1 MRTNVPG
8 TTYAEQAMK
17 ASYNKYTY
25 DQLDCQAFVE
35 QVLKDLD
42 VRKPDGTV
50 YNWRGSNSM
59 YRNYVAWRGTK
70 DEAIEKFGGIPL
82 GAFMFKVVHDGGE
95 EEKGY
100 HDGLGNA
107 QHVGIFC
114 GGQLVRDSTRYKN
127 SSGAYVRNG
136 VGDAALKSFN
146 MVVLPTMIDFNGEHQ
161 YNDDVEQMVSW
172 ISDIRKLLDKLE
184 GKIYDVFGNH
194 DADGQGI

>member
-1 MRTNVPG
+1 MKLKVLG
-8 TTYAEQAMK
+8 TAYAEQAQHF
-17 ASYNKYTY
+17 AYNLYTY
-25 DQLDCQAFVE
+25 DQLDCQGFVE

-42 VRKPDGTV
+42 VRKPDGTP

-59 YRNYVAWRGTK
+59 YRNYIDWRGTK

-82 GAFMFKVVHDGGE
+82 GSFMFKVVHDGGE

-127 SSGAYVRNG
+127 SSGQYVRNG
-136 VGDAALKSFN
+136 VGDADLKAFN
-146 MVVLPTMIDFNGEHQ
+146 MVGLMSMIDYDQEQ
-161 YNDDVEQMVSW
+161 EYNEDVKEMVSM
-172 ISDIRKLLDKLE
+172 IGTIRLTLDKLE
-184 GKIYDVFGNH
+184 AKIYDVLGNH
-194 DADGQGI
+194 ESVG

>member
-1 MRTNVPG
+1 MKLKVSG
-8 TTYAEQAMK
+8 KTYAEQAQHV
-17 ASYNKYTY
+17 AYNKYSY
-25 DQLDCQAFVE
+25 DELDCQGFVE

-59 YRNYVAWRGTK
+59 YRNYIDWRGTK

-107 QHVGIFC
+107 CHVGIYC

-127 SSGAYVRNG
+127 SSGQYVRNG
-136 VGDAALKSFN
+136 VGDAELKSFN
-146 MVVLPTMIDFNGEHQ
+146 MVGLMSMIDYDDETE
-161 YNDDVEQMVSW
+161 YNEEVKELVSM
-172 ISDIRKLLDKLE
+172 IGDIRHTLDKME
-184 GKIYDVFGNH
+184 VKIYELLGDSNTVG
-194 DADGQGI
+194 

>member
-1 MRTNVPG
+1 MKLKVLG
-8 TTYAEQAMK
+8 TVYAEQAQHI
-17 ASYNKYTY
+17 AYNRYTY
-25 DQLDCQAFVE
+25 DQLDCQEFVE

-42 VRKPDGTV
+42 VRKPDGTP

-59 YRNYVAWRGTK
+59 YRNYIDWRGTK

-127 SSGAYVRNG
+127 SSGQYVRNG
-136 VGDAALKSFN
+136 VGDADLKAFN
-146 MVVLPTMIDFNGEHQ
+146 MVGLMSMIDYDQEQ
-161 YNDDVEQMVSW
+161 EYNEDVKEMVSM
-172 ISDIRKLLDKLE
+172 IGTIRLTLDKLE
-184 GKIYDVFGNH
+184 AKIYDVLGNH
-194 DADGQGI
+194 ESVG

>member
-1 MRTNVPG
+1 MKLKVLG
-8 TTYAEQAMK
+8 TVYAEQAQR
-17 ASYNKYTY
+17 AAYNRYTY
-25 DQLDCQAFVE
+25 DQLDCQGFVE

-42 VRKPDGTV
+42 VRKPDGTP

-59 YRNYVAWRGTK
+59 YRNYIDWRGTK

-107 QHVGIFC
+107 QHVGIYC

-127 SSGAYVRNG
+127 SSGQYVRNG
-136 VGDAALKSFN
+136 VGDADLKAFN
-146 MVVLPTMIDFNGEHQ
+146 MVGLMSMIDYDQDQE
-161 YNDDVEQMVSW
+161 YNEDVKEMVSM
-172 ISDIRKLLDKLE
+172 IGEIRLTLDKLE
-184 GKIYDVFGNH
+184 AKIYDVLGNH
-194 DADGQGI
+194 ESA

>member
-1 MRTNVPG
+1 MKMTVLG
-8 TTYAEQAMK
+8 TVYAEQAMK

-95 EEKGY
+95 EAKGY

-107 QHVGIFC
+107 EHVGIFC

-127 SSGAYVRNG
+127 SSGEYVRNG

-146 MVVLPTMIDFNGEHQ
+146 MVVLPTMIDYSQEQ
-161 YNDDVEQMVSW
+161 EYNKDVEALVGM
-172 ISDIRKLLDKLE
+172 ISDIRVTLDKME
-184 GKIYDVFGNH
+184 GMIYDILGNNG
-194 DADGQGI
+194 ANG

>member
-1 MRTNVPG
+1 MKLKVLG
-8 TTYAEQAMK
+8 TAYAEQAQHI
-17 ASYNKYTY
+17 AYNRYTY
-25 DQLDCQAFVE
+25 DQLDCQGFVE

-42 VRKPDGTV
+42 VRKPDGTP

-59 YRNYVAWRGTK
+59 YRNYIDWRGTK

-127 SSGAYVRNG
+127 SSGQYVRNG
-136 VGDAALKSFN
+136 VGDADLKAFN
-146 MVVLPTMIDFNGEHQ
+146 MVGLMSMIDYDQEQ
-161 YNDDVEQMVSW
+161 EYNEDVKEMVSM
-172 ISDIRKLLDKLE
+172 IGSIRDTLDKLE
-184 GKIYDVFGNH
+184 AKIYDVLGNH
-194 DADGQGI
+194 ESVG